1 MLKYFLKNNYLALR
15 KILLKCLLSHKAIDW
30 IAAKDVDSILVVR
43 IDKIGDLV
51 VTVPALNALKAVFPR
66 SSITCL
72 LNPAN
77 LSLVRLIPGIDE
89 VIVYHGFFPTLRL
102 IKERKFSLA
111 IDFLLDYPLKTA
123 LLVSLSTAKIKA
135 GFDIEA
141 RGQLFNVRLAPS
153 TEKKSMSKYLLDLV
167 RGLAKLAGKK
177 EEDLA
182 DSEPVLVLT
191 AQDRSFA
198 GDYLKERDIEDRDFI
213 AGVAPGGKFPSQCWK
228 EEGFAQ
234 LADRIVQKYQAKII
248 IIGGKEE
255 EKRIQRIVTFMKNK
269 PVVIA
274 DLSLDKLAAIISRMK
289 LLVCN
294 NSGPLH
300 LACALGVATV
310 STMGP
315 TVAHLWWPQGRDHIV
330 IRREL
335 ACSPCNLSFCYKH
348 DCMKLI
354 TVEEMEKA
362 VDILMKK
369 IAQRNN
375 A

>member
-1 MLKYFLKNNYLALR
+1 MLKYFLKNSYFALR
-15 KILLKCLLSHKAIDW
+15 KILLKCLLRHKAIDW
-30 IAAKDVDSILVVR
+30 IEAKEVDSILVVR

-51 VTVPALNALKAVFPR
+51 VSVPALNALKAVFPR
-66 SSITCL
+66 GSITCL
-72 LNPAN
+72 LNPATV
-77 LSLVRLIPGIDE
+77 SLVRLIPGIDK
-89 VIVYHGFFPTLRL
+89 VIVYRGFFPTLRL
-102 IKERKFSLA
+102 VKQRKFSLA

-135 GFDIEA
+135 GFDLEA
-141 RGQLFNVRLAPS
+141 RGQLFNVRLTPS

-167 RGLAKLAGKK
+167 HGLAKLAGKK
-177 EEDLA
+177 EEDFI

-191 AQDRSFA
+191 AQDHSFA
-198 GDYLKERDIEDRDFI
+198 EDYLKERGIADRDFI
-213 AGVAPGGKFPSQCWK
+213 VGIAPGGRFPSQCWK
-228 EEGFAQ
+228 QDGFAQ
-234 LADRIVQKYQAKII
+234 LADRIVEKYQAKII
-248 IIGGKEE
+248 IIGAKEE
-255 EKRIQRIVTFMKNK
+255 EEGFERIITFMKNK

-274 DLSLDKLAAIISRMK
+274 GLSLDKLAAIISRMK

-310 STMGP
+310 STIGP

-335 ACSPCNLSFCYKH
+335 SCSPCNLSFCYQH

-362 VDILMKK
+362 VDILIKK
-369 IAQRNN
+369 IAQTNN